1 MTWCRFLIPAA
12 ILAIGIGTAGVA
24 QQRFDY
30 RIRDNQIT
38 AHLGGGPQ

>member
-1 MTWCRFLIPAA
+1 LIPAA

-24 QQRFDY
+24 QERFDY